1 MVGLSEV
8 WKDCKIPVVDYLLYT
23 CAYTPVWDDKE
34 DSKFAMREIKEEVHA
49 SHRPVFPLPI
59 SV

>member
-1 MVGLSEV
+1 M
-8 WKDCKIPVVDYLLYT
+8 WKNCKIPVVDYLLYT

-34 DSKFAMREIKEEVHA
+34 DTKFAMREIKEEVHA
-49 SHRPVFPLPI
+49 SQCPVFPLPI